1 MKKKS
6 SIRFYCL
13 VICLM
18 YGRKVTGSELD
29 LTYTTEVQTN
39 FRKEGKWVNLLR
51 LDYSCPLGRNFRFS
65 FSSISIAETR
75 QDALVDDMQGFS
87 NIEEKNLPFAPAVLG
102 LEYRTSRSS
111 LFLGVRN
118 VNEDYFT
125 SPCSSFFT
133 NSSCGIYPTLS
144 ANYPL
149 ANYPKSALG
158 LDYKLK
164 YKDWT
169 MEVSVYNGTGYQ
181 ALTGRDNVF
190 RFSPHTDGILGLSSV
205 IYQKNDSEYSMGAGI
220 YRGGCVGNEMGVEEP
235 FVQAAQKKKMTYVL
249 WTYAEQHIYQN
260 IYALLQYSVNPSVEG
275 GCRSYVGTGG
285 IVRGDKMSFGF
296 FLDYADY
303 TTAHEWAGELS
314 CRWGCTSRM
323 AIQPAIHAIRNSS
336 GTYLVGLLRMYYVF

>member
-111 LFLGVRN
+111 LFLGVRKD
-118 VNEDYFT
+118 VLCMVSHQLGSVFT
-125 SPCSSFFT
+125 SGEKRFPAVAVMPVRTYSSI
-133 NSSCGIYPTLS
+133 GKRI
-144 ANYPL
+144 
-149 ANYPKSALG
+149 
-158 LDYKLK
+158 
-164 YKDWT
+164 
-169 MEVSVYNGTGYQ
+169 
-181 ALTGRDNVF
+181 
-190 RFSPHTDGILGLSSV
+190 PHS
-205 IYQKNDSEYSMGAGI
+205 
-220 YRGGCVGNEMGVEEP
+220 
-235 FVQAAQKKKMTYVL
+235 
-249 WTYAEQHIYQN
+249 
-260 IYALLQYSVNPSVEG
+260 
-275 GCRSYVGTGG
+275 
-285 IVRGDKMSFGF
+285 
-296 FLDYADY
+296 
-303 TTAHEWAGELS
+303 
-314 CRWGCTSRM
+314 
-323 AIQPAIHAIRNSS
+323 
-336 GTYLVGLLRMYYVF
+336 

>member
-149 ANYPKSALG
+149 ANYPLAAVG
-158 LDYKLK
+158 LDYRLTSGP
-164 YKDWT
+164 WE
-169 MEVSVYNGTGYQ
+169 MELSVYNGTAQ
-181 ALTGRDNVF
+181 CSLTGAHSVF
-190 RFSPHTDGILGLSSV
+190 RVCPDTDGVLGLSSV
-205 IYQKNDSEYSMGAGI
+205 NYRKNDSEYSMGAGI
-220 YRGGCVGNEMGVEEP
+220 HRGMCVGDETGVEEAVASP
-235 FVQAAQKKKMTYVL
+235 QQKRMTCVL
-249 WTYAEQHIYQN
+249 WACAEQRVCRRG
-260 IYALLQYSVNPSVEG
+260 YALLQGSVRPSVEG
-275 GCRSYVGTGG
+275 GCRNYAGAGG
-285 IVRGDKMSFGF
+285 VVKYDKVSFGF

-303 TTAHEWAGELS
+303 TTAHEWAGEVS
-314 CRWGCTSRM
+314 CRWACTSRVTV
-323 AIQPAIHAIRNSS
+323 QPAIHLIRNSN
-336 GTYLVGLLRMYYVF
+336 GNYAAGLLRMYYVW

>member
-65 FSSISIAETR
+65 FSSISIAETCEESLLN
-75 QDALVDDMQGFS
+75 DWQGFS
-87 NIEEKNLPFAPAVLG
+87 NIEERNLPFAPAVLG
-102 LEYRTSRSS
+102 VEYKGNRSS

-118 VNEDYFT
+118 VNEDYFI
-125 SPCSSFFT
+125 SSCASFFT

-158 LDYKLK
+158 LDYKLN

-181 ALTGRDNVF
+181 ALEGKSNVF
-190 RFSPHTDGILGLSSV
+190 RFSPDADGVLGLSSV
-205 IYQKNDSEYSMGAGI
+205 NYRKNDSEYSMGAGI
-220 YRGGCVGNEMGVEEP
+220 HRGMCVGDETGVEEAGTSP
-235 FVQAAQKKKMTYVL
+235 QKKRMTCVL
-249 WTYAEQHIYQN
+249 WACVEQRVCKRG
-260 IYALLQYSVNPSVEG
+260 YALLQCSVRPSVDG
-275 GCRSYVGTGG
+275 GCRSYAGAGG
-285 IVRGDKMSFGF
+285 VVKCDKVSFGF

-303 TTAHEWAGELS
+303 TTAHEWAREVT
-314 CRWGCTSRM
+314 CRWACTSRM
-323 AIQPAIHAIRNSS
+323 TVQPAIHIIRNSN
-336 GTYLVGLLRMYYVF
+336 GNYAAGLLRMYYVW

>member
-51 LDYSCPLGRNFRFS
+51 LDYS
-65 FSSISIAETR
+65 
-75 QDALVDDMQGFS
+75 MQGFS

-111 LFLGVRN
+111 LFLGIRN

-158 LDYKLK
+158 LDYKLN

-169 MEVSVYNGTGYQ
+169 MEVSVYNGTGHQ
-181 ALTGRDNVF
+181 ALAGKSNAGTF
-190 RFSPHTDGILGLSSV
+190 ICKLSE
-205 IYQKNDSEYSMGAGI
+205 K
-220 YRGGCVGNEMGVEEP
+220 
-235 FVQAAQKKKMTYVL
+235 
-249 WTYAEQHIYQN
+249 
-260 IYALLQYSVNPSVEG
+260 
-275 GCRSYVGTGG
+275 
-285 IVRGDKMSFGF
+285 
-296 FLDYADY
+296 
-303 TTAHEWAGELS
+303 
-314 CRWGCTSRM
+314 
-323 AIQPAIHAIRNSS
+323 
-336 GTYLVGLLRMYYVF
+336 